1 MSDFHAHQNFIFSVI
16 TAFVLFVNFVVI
28 TNYLQTALYAEI
40 VVFVI
45 FKKYISIYELLFFI
59 LF

>member
-16 TAFVLFVNFVVI
+16 TAFVYFVVI
-28 TNYLQTALYAEI
+28 TNYLQTAPYAEI

-45 FKKYISIYELLFFI
+45 FKNIYIDI
-59 LF
+59 